1 MDTLAATDDSV
12 AVVEN
17 SSISETCIN
26 ATAEHYHEGNRR
38 KILQFIEEI
47 TTNVDEVQTQVLSEI
62 LSGNAQVEY
71 LQRHGLNG
79 HTDRETFKKVIP
91 VVCYEDL
98 IPDIDPLIANGNSI
112 TSSILGSRLIK
123 QFIRSTGTSS
133 GVRKLIPLTQEQ
145 EDKIWHFQDLVMP
158 VISQHVPGLDKGKA
172 MHLLFVAPDSTTP
185 GGLIANSIVP
195 FMHKSLHF
203 KNLFRN
209 VDPYRNFTSPIEII
223 LCEDTYQSMYC
234 QLLCG
239 LYQNSHVLRLGFIFS
254 SVVVQAVKFLQE
266 HWILLCDD
274 IRNGNIAVGNTKITD
289 QTVKKAVMNILV
301 KPNPELA
308 DFIEREC
315 KRDESW
321 KGILSRLWPNAKYID
336 AIITGTMS
344 HHIPII
350 NFYTNELPIVS
361 QAYGCSESVLGLN
374 LNPLCKPNE
383 VSYTFIPTMA
393 YCEFLP
399 IVNEDVQQN
408 NNCNLEEEQ
417 RHQELVDL
425 ADVKLG
431 GEYEVVI
438 TNYAGLYRYRVGDVL
453 QVSGFKNNAPQF
465 SFVCRKNAVLSIDH
479 DKTTEVE
486 LQNAVRN
493 AFDQLMSKLNV
504 SLVEYTSFA
513 DASTNPGHYVIYWE
527 LQCSNN
533 NASISVPVFEKC
545 CLIIEESL
553 GAEYRS
559 LRVNNKHI
567 GPLELK
573 IVETGTFDKLM
584 NYAINQGTSVSQYKT
599 PRGVKLGPILELLN
613 SQVISNYFS
622 PKCPNP

>member
-1 MDTLAATDDSV
+1 MNTLAATDDSE
-12 AVVEN
+12 AVIEN
-17 SSISETCIN
+17 SSISKTCIN
-26 ATAEHYHEGNRR
+26 ATDEHYHEENRR
-38 KILQFIEEI
+38 KVLQFIEEI

-62 LSGNAQVEY
+62 LSCNAQVEY

-98 IPDIDPLIANGNSI
+98 ILDIDPLIANGNSI

-172 MHLLFVAPDSTTP
+172 MHLLFVSPDSTTP
-185 GGLIANSIVP
+185 GGLIANSLVP
-195 FMHKSLHF
+195 FIHKSSYF

-209 VDPYRNFTSPIEII
+209 VDPYRNFTSPIETI
-223 LCEDTYQSMYC
+223 LCEDTYQSMYS

-239 LYQNSHVLRLGFIFS
+239 LYQNNHVLRLGFVFASAVI
-254 SVVVQAVKFLQE
+254 QAVKFLQE

-308 DFIEREC
+308 DFVEREC
-315 KRDESW
+315 TREESW

-336 AIITGTMS
+336 TIITGTLS

-361 QAYGCSESVLGLN
+361 QAYGCSEGLLGLN
-374 LNPLCKPNE
+374 LNPFCKPNQ
-383 VSYTFIPTMA
+383 V
-393 YCEFLP
+393 FLHLYP
-399 IVNEDVQQN
+399 YNGEDVQQN
-408 NNCNLEEEQ
+408 NNCNLDDEQ
-417 RHQELVDL
+417 HHQELVDL

-431 GEYEVVI
+431 REYEVVI
-438 TNYAGLYRYRVGDVL
+438 TNYAGLYRYKVGDILRVA
-453 QVSGFKNNAPQF
+453 GFKNNAPQF
-465 SFVCRKNAVLSIDH
+465 NFVCRKNAVLSIDH

-493 AFDQLMSKLNV
+493 AFDQLTSKLNV
-504 SLVEYTSFA
+504 SVVEYTSFA
-513 DASTNPGHYVIYWE
+513 DTSTNPGHYVIYWE
-527 LQCSNN
+527 LQCSNT
-533 NASISVPVFEKC
+533 NASITLPVFEKC

-559 LRVNNKHI
+559 LRVNNKYI

-584 NYAINQGTSVSQYKT
+584 KYAINQGTSVNQYKT
-599 PRGVKLGPILELLN
+599 PRSVKLGPILELLN